1 MEAAHN
7 IGILF
12 RGFTGLTLVPCRSIS
27 YLVPGHTF
35 NTVLWKTPMC
45 RIKDAV
51 QLSENKKEAPE
62 KRMLLS
68 MAPQVGLEPTTL
80 RLTVACSTD

>member
-1 MEAAHN
+1 MEAVHN
-7 IGILF
+7 IGIQF
-12 RGFTGLTLVPCRSIS
+12 RGFRVPPQPCAAAFHTWCRGILSTQRCGK
-27 YLVPGHTF
+27 LRHTRPV
-35 NTVLWKTPMC
+35 T
-45 RIKDAV
+45 AA

>member
-1 MEAAHN
+1 MEAVHN

-12 RGFTGLTLVPCRSIS
+12 RGFRVPPQPRAAAFYTRRRSLLS
-27 YLVPGHTF
+27 TQHCGKLRCSGSVAAP
-35 NTVLWKTPMC
+35 
-45 RIKDAV
+45 

-68 MAPQVGLEPTTL
+68 VAPQVGLEPTTL

>member
-1 MEAAHN
+1 METVHN

-12 RGFTGLTLVPCRSIS
+12 RGFTAPPQPRAAAFPIRRRSLLS
-27 YLVPGHTF
+27 TQRCGKLRCSGSAAAP
-35 NTVLWKTPMC
+35 
-45 RIKDAV
+45 
-51 QLSENKKEAPE
+51 QLSKNKKEAPE

>member
-1 MEAAHN
+1 MEAVHN

-12 RGFTGLTLVPCRSIS
+12 RGFIVPHSPVPQYSIPGAGAYFQHS
-27 YLVPGHTF
+27 SVENSAVPDQWLLH
-35 NTVLWKTPMC
+35 NCQKT
-45 RIKDAV
+45 
-51 QLSENKKEAPE
+51 KKEAPE

-68 MAPQVGLEPTTL
+68 VAPQVGLEPTTL